1 MKIMPTWAGIEFV
14 PIPEGAFIM
23 GSKDDDEQAWS
34 DELPQHS
41 FEIPYRYWAAKF
53 PVTNAYFQQF
63 VQATG
68 HITHAEKEGWCW
80 VWDVEKMAWGK
91 SESANWRQPLG
102 TNDHTEALK
111 DHPVVQVNWYD
122 ARAYCQ
128 WLDDQQNAGLPEDY
142 RFRLPTETEWEKAAR
157 GPQER
162 YWPWGNTFD
171 PALCNCREGGKIGTV
186 PVGASSPQADS
197 PYGVADMSG
206 NIWEWTTTL
215 WGADRDTPSFVYPYN
230 PADGRE
236 ELNAGSEVYR
246 IIRGGSYK
254 DDRKGVRTAV
264 RDLDP
269 PLYALSNLGFRVF
282 AGP

>member
-1 MKIMPTWAGIEFV
+1 MEFV
-14 PIPEGAFIM
+14 SIPAGPFIM
-23 GSKDDDEQAWS
+23 GSQADDQRAWS
-34 DELPQHS
+34 DEIPQHT
-41 FEIPYRYWAAKF
+41 FEIPYPYWAARF
-53 PVTNAYFQQF
+53 PVTNAAFRKF
-63 VQATG
+63 VKATG
-68 HITHAEKEGWCW
+68 HVTRAEKEGWCW

-91 SESANWRQPLG
+91 SEGASWQHPLG
-102 TNDHTEALK
+102 LESSIEALAN
-111 DHPVVQVNWYD
+111 HPVVQVNWYD
-122 ARAYCQ
+122 ARATCQ
-128 WLDDQQNAGLPEDY
+128 WLNDLHGAELPEGY

-157 GPQER
+157 GLQER
-162 YWPWGNTFD
+162 VWPWGDTFD
-171 PALCNCREGGKIGTV
+171 PALSNCREGGPIGTV

-215 WGADRDTPSFVYPYN
+215 WGADKDNPSFVYPYN

-236 ELNAGSEVYR
+236 DLDAGPEVYR

-254 DDRKGVRTAV
+254 DDIKGVRTAV

-282 AGP
+282 VGP